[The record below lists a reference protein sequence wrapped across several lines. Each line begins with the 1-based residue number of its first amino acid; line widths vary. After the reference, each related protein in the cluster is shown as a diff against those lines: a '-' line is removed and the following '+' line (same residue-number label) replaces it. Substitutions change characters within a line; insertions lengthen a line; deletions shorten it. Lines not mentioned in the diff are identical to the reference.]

1 MSETYRVEKD
11 VKVAG
16 AYDVVVCGGGPAGF
30 IIGGLAGILIGIG
43 LELLADE
50 IKKEIF

>member
-1 MSETYRVEKD
+1 MGMAITWGSAKF
-11 VKVAG
+11 G
-16 AYDVVVCGGGPAGF
+16 ACIGTAIGGPAGF